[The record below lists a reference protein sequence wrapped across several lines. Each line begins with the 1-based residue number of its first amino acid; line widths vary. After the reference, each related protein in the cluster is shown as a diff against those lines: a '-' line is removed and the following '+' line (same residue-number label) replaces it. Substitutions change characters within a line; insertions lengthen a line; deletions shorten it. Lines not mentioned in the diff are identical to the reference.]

1 MRTRLP
7 KPILIAILLFLT
19 LSTRAAEP
27 DYAAKAA
34 QLAAPRDRPSMYI
47 TAAPV
52 PGLRSV
58 ADLRAGIQSGHA
70 KKLWEALRESVDA
83 DLESPPV
90 TPVRM
95 DNGERVV
102 LNRSYGIVSQAAS
115 RILNT
120 ALVGLVLEDRRYVD
134 ATLNQIMALFDEA
147 QWPEWSDQAHLNKGM
162 HADLRHGQL
171 VLPVALAYDWLY
183 HQLTPEERKAI
194 LDGLDEYAITP
205 YKKGLEA
212 GEHWSR
218 RHSNWMTVVLGGFGV
233 AGMAL
238 GLDHPDSAML
248 VANSLPMMETYLDAL
263 GPEGEFNES
272 VQYAGSMFSVVGYFM
287 AMRYASG
294 GEDQPFDRHS
304 LDKFYTWYMHF
315 TFPPGRVAGF
325 GDPAP
330 DMPPVVTPVA
340 AVAAA
345 TRNPVF
351 QWFYEQYH
359 TQMLESHRRR
369 AMELLYY
376 DATLE
381 PKSPAGVL
389 PLGRAY
395 HYQGH
400 LVSSR
405 SSWDPDS
412 CVSVV
417 YGKSGREAHHGH
429 ADWGQVCI
437 DGYGERLIVDLGSP
451 PGYPKDSTERYY
463 NYQQF
468 GHNVFVFG
476 QNELGGVHAREK
488 NPGGATVYAEFDED
502 RGAAWTFDLG
512 AVYGEG
518 YTVTRTVVHLLPRTV
533 VVLDTAKLPEVQ
545 PISLRWHL
553 AKPVEPAPDGSFR
566 CASGGVTLIGRMV
579 QIAGNGSLSNGQHA
593 YEPPYNKHRLGEEFA
608 QRYEPYI
615 EARSE
620 ADQCRVIS
628 MFSVTES
635 NESHPVW
642 QDTPARDI
650 WSIQTP
656 EGLVSVDLEEAGL
669 TVALDDTALWQVAVG
684 GE

>member
-7 KPILIAILLFLT
+7 IPILIAILLFLT
-19 LSTRAAEP
+19 LDTRAAEP

-34 QLAAPRDRPSMYI
+34 QLAAPRERPSMYI

-58 ADLRAGIQSGHA
+58 ADLRFEIQSGHA
-70 KKLWEALRESVDA
+70 KKLWDALRESVDA

-95 DNGERVV
+95 ENGERVV
-102 LNRSYGIVSQAAS
+102 LNRSYGLVSQAAS

-134 ATLNQIMALFDEA
+134 ATLKQIMALFDEA
-147 QWPEWSDQAHLNKGM
+147 QWPEWSDQAHLNRGM

-238 GLDHPDSAML
+238 GPDHLDSAML
-248 VANSLPMMETYLDAL
+248 VANSLPMMETYIDAL

-359 TQMLESHRRR
+359 DQMLESHRRR

-395 HYQGH
+395 HHQGH

-405 SSWDPDS
+405 SSWDSDS

-437 DGYGERLIVDLGSP
+437 DGYGERLVVDLGSP

-518 YTVTRTVVHLLPRTV
+518 YTVTRTVVHLLPRTSI
-533 VVLDTAKLPEVQ
+533 VLDEAILPEKE
-545 PISLRWHL
+545 PISLRWHVAADTEVGEDGAFRVE
-553 AKPVEPAPDGSFR
+553 AKRAAIAARTIRLDGDAAFAVR
-566 CASGGVTLIGRMV
+566 K
-579 QIAGNGSLSNGQHA
+579 HA
-593 YEPPYNKHRLGEEFA
+593 YAPPYNKHRLGAEFP
-608 QRYEPYI
+608 QRNEPFI
-615 EARSE
+615 EMTAE
-620 ADQCRVIS
+620 DNHCRAIS
-628 MFSVTES
+628 FFTVQKAGAVPTE
-635 NESHPVW
+635 W
-642 QDTPARDI
+642 RDAGDNR
-650 WSIQTP
+650 WTASTP
-656 EGLVSVDLEEAGL
+656 EGEVIVTLKSDALH
-669 TVALDDTALWQVAVG
+669 VALEG
-684 GE
+684 GASWRVPIAR